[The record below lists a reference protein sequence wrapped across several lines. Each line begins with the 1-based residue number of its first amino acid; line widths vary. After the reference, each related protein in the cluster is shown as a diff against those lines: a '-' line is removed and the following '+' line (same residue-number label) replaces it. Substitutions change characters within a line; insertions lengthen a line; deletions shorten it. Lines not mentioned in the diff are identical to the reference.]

1 MAFAHFSGLI
11 RSALEKEAAAAL
23 LMVNNLLQD
32 FHLQISS
39 EKSQALIFAKPQDL
53 KNRPPI
59 IRIKGVTIPRETSI
73 KILRIK
79 IDRHLSWFSHFNYLK
94 DKLD

>member
-32 FHLQISS
+32 FHLQILSD
-39 EKSQALIFAKPQDL
+39 KLHDLTFAKPQVL
-53 KNRPPI
+53 KNRPQT
-59 IRIKGVTIPRETSI
+59 IRISGTNI
-73 KILRIK
+73 
-79 IDRHLSWFSHFNYLK
+79 H
-94 DKLD
+94 